1 MYHHGGLGIQSDPD
15 QYGISRKRDSA
26 LCESSID
33 QAGWNMFWQWTVLS
47 ELYERK
53 LGRNINEEI
62 RYHKKSVSEESDKI
76 ETETDFLL

>member
-1 MYHHGGLGIQSDPD
+1 M
-15 QYGISRKRDSA
+15 
-26 LCESSID
+26 
-33 QAGWNMFWQWTVLS
+33 LS